1 MRWLYG
7 FGLLM
12 KMCIFWRQFL
22 WLERNFFLFHW
33 WKFIDSCWLKYCWSP
48 TLFFFY
54 LSLPVTPG
62 GEGQNLINFPTQLTK
77 TISQTI
83 GVPVVIVM
91 SVWSKNTLTP
101 CLRSQ
106 QLHQQCVRIV
116 NDFADTMYVSVV
128 NNYTDTETP

>member
-1 MRWLYG
+1 MRWYEMIWLVDENVY
-7 FGLLM
+7 
-12 KMCIFWRQFL
+12 FL
-22 WLERNFFLFHW
+22 ATVSLIGKRFILFHW

-116 NDFADTMYVSVV
+116 NDFADTLYVSIV